1 MLSTWQSHGVALK
14 QGNCPQLISDHAI
27 PPVGEGCLQE
37 SKNLPKL
44 TQSQAKQHNTF
55 GKAPF
60 HLNGLLLHNKNIP
73 MTMLQ
78 GTHVKSLFKTM
89 CKKKRKF
96 LQYKCTVLPLAP
108 ENVQTLRGITYLA
121 CVDLQ
126 NHASK
131 WPSAITIGKLLTL
144 TGLPAINQQ
153 HRVDAELHPFSWG
166 QEILQ
171 EAFGRRFQL
180 PQAESLPKW
189 QEPPPSGVVSWGQ
202 CSCRTSKQSKI
213 QCLRNLYPSVTRKSI
228 CNLEYNENPD
238 SKHHRACSAPPNA
251 ATQHSPQG
259 ARRCPSH
266 VKMTY
271 TRINGSW
278 PVLT

>member
-153 HRVDAELHPFSWG
+153 HRVDAELHPFS
-166 QEILQ
+166 
-171 EAFGRRFQL
+171 
-180 PQAESLPKW
+180 
-189 QEPPPSGVVSWGQ
+189 
-202 CSCRTSKQSKI
+202 
-213 QCLRNLYPSVTRKSI
+213 
-228 CNLEYNENPD
+228 
-238 SKHHRACSAPPNA
+238 
-251 ATQHSPQG
+251 
-259 ARRCPSH
+259 
-266 VKMTY
+266 
-271 TRINGSW
+271 
-278 PVLT
+278 